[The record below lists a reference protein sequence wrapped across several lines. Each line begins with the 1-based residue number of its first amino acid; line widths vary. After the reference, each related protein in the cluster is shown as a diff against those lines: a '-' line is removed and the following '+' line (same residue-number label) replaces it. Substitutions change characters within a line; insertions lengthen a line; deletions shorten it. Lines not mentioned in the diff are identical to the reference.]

1 MISRIHCKIL
11 IGLLLREEE
20 DQIILICKLFLTVVI
35 FFSITFKGYT
45 NDLISSKYGS
55 YLSWDYAK
63 DNRDLENLKNF
74 LKQIDLKKI
83 EDSSLEEVFFESV
96 IFDEWT
102 KAEEI
107 SSILLEKD
115 RYNFSA
121 NLFKFFLSFLNGQD
135 SNQYLEKVDYKYL
148 DSNFLNSILIWKNYD
163 MDNIEFMK
171 FESRYL

>member
-1 MISRIHCKIL
+1 M
-11 IGLLLREEE
+11 GL
-20 DQIILICKLFLTVVI
+20 IILICKLFLTVVI
-35 FFSITFKGYT
+35 FLSITFKGYT
-45 NDLISSKYGS
+45 NDFKSSKYGN

-63 DNRDLENLKNF
+63 DNRDLKNLKNL

-115 RYNFSA
+115 RDNFSA
-121 NLFKFFLSFLNGQD
+121 NLFKFFLSFFQ
-135 SNQYLEKVDYKYL
+135 
-148 DSNFLNSILIWKNYD
+148 I
-163 MDNIEFMK
+163 NIELRK